1 LLQNQQGLCQLRS
14 SFKASFV
21 LGFRNMRLLQLQA
34 ATALLL
40 LAAIAVSR
48 AFVVI
53 PTRVRTSVPAR
64 VRTGSPLHNSIDL
77 NSGQAATAPQLQ
89 WWDES
94 TQLKELKIPCN
105 ELNGNALE
113 PSALT
118 QFLMEV
124 GAVSASAVDA
134 AKDTASE
141 TPLFHEHDGTLEL
154 DVTWGTLTS
163 DKYKYWSNTTVT
175 AHFPQEWDLRG
186 TIDMIEEVFECASPL
201 SFTVDDV
208 VSKDWVKTVQA
219 SWQPCNI
226 GSLRIRFPWHEPL
239 APEELKA
246 AGQVGTKHLP
256 NTTKYSAQLHYM
268 SQQELPKWRVSFEVA
283 VLQLRCSSL

>member
-1 LLQNQQGLCQLRS
+1 VLQS
-14 SFKASFV
+14 A
-21 LGFRNMRLLQLQA
+21 RNRRLLPSQA
-34 ATALLL
+34 ATVLLL
-40 LAAIAVSR
+40 VAIASSR
-48 AFVVI
+48 AFVVT
-53 PTRVRTSVPAR
+53 PNSARTSAALR
-64 VRTGSPLHNSIDL
+64 NSIDL
-77 NSGQAATAPQLQ
+77 NSAQAATAQLQ

-94 TQLKELKIPCN
+94 TKLKELKIPCN
-105 ELNGNALE
+105 ELNGNAIE
-113 PSALT
+113 PSALS

-134 AKDTASE
+134 AKGTASE
-141 TPLFHEHDGTLEL
+141 TPLFQEHDGTLEL

-175 AHFPQEWDLRG
+175 AHFPQEWDLQG

-246 AGQVGTKHLP
+246 AGQVSTTTIAIKHSLQMHCIST
-256 NTTKYSAQLHYM
+256 NALHCLYM
-268 SQQELPKWRVSFEVA
+268 CL
-283 VLQLRCSSL
+283 L

>member
-1 LLQNQQGLCQLRS
+1 
-14 SFKASFV
+14 
-21 LGFRNMRLLQLQA
+21 MRLLPPQA
-34 ATALLL
+34 AAVLLL
-40 LAAIAVSR
+40 VAAVSR
-48 AFVVI
+48 AFVVT
-53 PTRVRTSVPAR
+53 PHSVCA
-64 VRTGSPLHNSIDL
+64 SAALCNSIDL
-77 NSGQAATAPQLQ
+77 NSAQAATAPQLQ

-94 TQLKELKIPCN
+94 TQLKELRIPCN
-105 ELNGNALE
+105 ELNGNAIE
-113 PSALT
+113 PSALS

-134 AKDTASE
+134 AKGTASE
-141 TPLFHEHDGTLEL
+141 TPLFQEHDGTLEL

-175 AHFPQEWDLRG
+175 AHFPQEWDLQG

-246 AGQVGTKHLP
+246 AGQVGTAALSLL
-256 NTTKYSAQLHYM
+256 NTRYKALH
-268 SQQELPKWRVSFEVA
+268 Q
-283 VLQLRCSSL
+283 C